1 MKKIKK
7 ITSMLMLL
15 LTCLNP
21 FINLFA
27 LTNKSQIV
35 KNGGTTSQDG
45 VTISKTISPSDLE
58 NYFDIT
64 LNVKTKEVAKEQGI
78 AVVIVMDVSN
88 TMVTYNTT
96 DGITRLRAAMNAGEK
111 FINDFAEYSKGSTAA
126 RKIGYVAF
134 NSNAQTIFNV
144 QNCKSAK
151 KANTL
156 VETMQTKTKDI
167 VTDIDNKSAYAK
179 DETRYTNIEAGLK
192 MAYDMLYNNSATK
205 DIQNK
210 FVIVLSDGFPTTYI
224 KSEYTGYINSTP
236 NATEDNRETNGMFYD
251 NVRKLPC
258 SYGADYSDKAAK
270 RAQEQ
275 ATKIKEKGAIIYAVG
290 SGIDANAKTVDDY
303 VKLHEGQ
310 NFSTVDRE
318 NKTYVIGKNLLSFKK
333 WLGGTGNSENPG
345 IGSGYSSNHY
355 FDSNDNK
362 SLTDAYKKIFENI
375 KEISEAS
382 WVTEDPMNKTEDNVI
397 KDVIGFVGIYDN
409 SNSKDKLYD
418 SVTLS
423 NDSNNT
429 ATYDPNTDSIKWDL
443 KNSKNISTVSGTY
456 EYEIKYRVRLKTEA
470 NSFESEK
477 TYNTN
482 GVTKLSY
489 VYTKTGSDPVLK
501 TLEFDVPQVKGHL
514 GKIEFNKLSSY
525 LNKPLSGVEFEIKH
539 DPTCECMNERKHI
552 SDDFSMT
559 STSNSEGKVIFDKIP
574 SGHKYIL
581 HEIKTDEY
589 HDLDETEYKFEV
601 SYGNTTPD
609 FKDKEIINN
618 HKTKN
623 LTIEK
628 VVEGVSY
635 NKSFKFE
642 INAKYKDEN
651 LNGKFIATIN
661 NKDEEVEFI
670 NGKLEI
676 SLKDKDKITINNLPY
691 GMKFT
696 IKELDSEGFIV
707 KYKINSSKVIY
718 SNSTEEITLD
728 DDVNILFTNISG
740 YQLPA
745 TGSAGMLILLIIGS
759 LLMVT
764 PVIYIIKNALEEKA
778 DY

>member
-35 KNGGTTSQDG
+35 EDGGSKEVKSDG
-45 VTISKTISPSDLE
+45 IKISKNIYPSDLE
-58 NYFDIT
+58 NYFDIV
-64 LNVKTKEVAKEQGI
+64 LEVQTKQKAVDPDL
-78 AVVIVMDVSN
+78 AVVIVMDISN
-88 TMVTYNTT
+88 TMTESLG
-96 DGITRLRAAMNAGEK
+96 DSTRLKE
-111 FINDFAEYSKGSTAA
+111 A
-126 RKIGYVAF
+126 RKASNEFIDLFANRSEENKNIDRKLGFVAF
-134 NSNAQTIFNV
+134 NTSAHEIIKLGNCDNSN
-144 QNCKSAK
+144 K
-151 KANTL
+151 KQL
-156 VETMQTKTKDI
+156 KEDI
-167 VTDIDNKSAYAK
+167 RTRINAEMKGTDPNGS
-179 DETRYTNIEAGLK
+179 RYTERFTNIEAGLQ
-192 MAYDMLYNNSATK
+192 MAKDMLDKSSASK
-205 DIQNK
+205 K
-210 FVIVLSDGFPTTYI
+210 YIVFLSDGFPTTYI
-224 KSEYTGYINSTP
+224 KDGYTGYNPYTEGGFYDSVKKASLPYGTSYSDQSAIKAREK
-236 NATEDNRETNGMFYD
+236 ATEVKASGI
-251 NVRKLPC
+251 
-258 SYGADYSDKAAK
+258 GIYSVGVGIGGQTIQKFID
-270 RAQEQ
+270 Q
-275 ATKIKEKGAIIYAVG
+275 TKEKKWSV
-290 SGIDANAKTVDDY
+290 
-303 VKLHEGQ
+303 
-310 NFSTVDRE
+310 VDRTSE
-318 NKTYVIGKNLLSFKK
+318 TYEIGSAQSADSYKN
-333 WLGGTGNSENPG
+333 WLKNS
-345 IGSGYSSNHY
+345 IGSGYYYDVESTGGISNA
-355 FDSNDNK
+355 FED
-362 SLTDAYKKIFENI
+362 IFKQI
-375 KEISEAS
+375 MILSEAT
-382 WVTEDPMNKTEDNVI
+382 WVTEDPMNSSTQPKTIE
-397 KDVIGFVGIYDN
+397 FVGMYGEKDILSDEVVP
-409 SNSKDKLYD
+409 SSKYPNKASFDLKTDKL
-418 SVTLS
+418 
-423 NDSNNT
+423 N
-429 ATYDPNTDSIKWDL
+429 WDL
-443 KNSKNISTVSGTY
+443 KKSTPIKKGDTY
-456 EYEIKYRVRLKTEA
+456 IYTLKYRVRLKNELEEFA
-470 NSFESEK
+470 ENK
-477 TYNTN
+477 AYKTN
-482 GVTKLSY
+482 GITTLN
-489 VYTKTGSDPVLK
+489 YTVKENNKSRDGK
-501 TLEFDVPQVKGHL
+501 LEFPIPQVKGHL

-559 STSNSEGKVIFDKIP
+559 STSNSEGKVTFDKIP

-661 NKDEEVEFI
+661 NKEEEVEFI
-670 NGKLEI
+670 DGKLEI
-676 SLKDKDKITINNLPY
+676 SLKDKDEITIKGLPY

>member
-35 KNGGTTSQDG
+35 EDG
-45 VTISKTISPSDLE
+45 DSKEVKSDGIKISKNIYSSDLE
-58 NYFDIT
+58 NYFDIV
-64 LNVKTKEVAKEQGI
+64 LEVQTKQKAVDPDL
-78 AVVIVMDVSN
+78 AVVIVMDISN
-88 TMVTYNTT
+88 TMTETLG
-96 DGITRLRAAMNAGEK
+96 DSTRLKE
-111 FINDFAEYSKGSTAA
+111 A
-126 RKIGYVAF
+126 RKASDEFIDLFANRSEENKNIDRKLGFVAF
-134 NSNAQTIFNV
+134 NTSAHEIIKLGNCDNSN
-144 QNCKSAK
+144 K
-151 KANTL
+151 KQL
-156 VETMQTKTKDI
+156 KEDI
-167 VTDIDNKSAYAK
+167 GKKINDEMKGTDPNGS
-179 DETRYTNIEAGLK
+179 RYTERFTNIEAGLQ
-192 MAYDMLYNNSATK
+192 MAKDMLDKSSASK
-205 DIQNK
+205 K
-210 FVIVLSDGFPTTYI
+210 YIVFLSDGFPTTYI
-224 KSEYTGYINSTP
+224 KDGYTGYNPYTEGGFYDSVKKASLPYGTSYSDQSAIKAREK
-236 NATEDNRETNGMFYD
+236 ATEVKASGIGIYSVGVGIGGQTIQRFINQTNGK
-251 NVRKLPC
+251 NWSV
-258 SYGADYSDKAAK
+258 
-270 RAQEQ
+270 
-275 ATKIKEKGAIIYAVG
+275 
-290 SGIDANAKTVDDY
+290 
-303 VKLHEGQ
+303 
-310 NFSTVDRE
+310 VDRTSE
-318 NKTYVIGKNLLSFKK
+318 TYEIGSAQSADSYRNWLKNS
-333 WLGGTGNSENPG
+333 
-345 IGSGYSSNHY
+345 IGSGYYYDVESTGGISNA
-355 FDSNDNK
+355 FED
-362 SLTDAYKKIFENI
+362 IFKQI
-375 KEISEAS
+375 MILSEAT
-382 WVTEDPMNKTEDNVI
+382 WVTEDPMNSSTQPKTIE
-397 KDVIGFVGIYDN
+397 FVGMYGEKDILSDEVVP
-409 SNSKDKLYD
+409 SSKYPNKASFDLKADKL
-418 SVTLS
+418 
-423 NDSNNT
+423 N
-429 ATYDPNTDSIKWDL
+429 WDL
-443 KNSKNISTVSGTY
+443 KKSTPIKKGDTY
-456 EYEIKYRVRLKTEA
+456 VYTLKYRVRLKTELEEFA
-470 NSFESEK
+470 ENK
-477 TYNTN
+477 AYKTN
-482 GVTKLSY
+482 GITTLN
-489 VYTKTGSDPVLK
+489 YTVKENNKSRDGK
-501 TLEFDVPQVKGHL
+501 LEFPIPQVKGHL

-559 STSNSEGKVIFDKIP
+559 STSNSEGKVTFDKIP

-609 FKDKEIINN
+609 FKDKEIINH

-651 LNGKFIATIN
+651 INGKFIATIN
-661 NKDEEVEFI
+661 NKEEEVEFI
-670 NGKLEI
+670 DGKLEI
-676 SLKDKDKITINNLPY
+676 SLKDKDEITIKGLPY
-691 GMKFT
+691 GMKFA

-728 DDVNILFTNISG
+728 NDVNILFTNISG

>member
-35 KNGGTTSQDG
+35 KDGGTTSQDG

-96 DGITRLRAAMNAGEK
+96 DGVTRLRAAMNAGEK
-111 FINDFAEYSKGSTAA
+111 FINDFAEYSKDSTAA

-144 QNCKSAK
+144 QNCKSAT
-151 KANTL
+151 KANSL
-156 VETMQTKTKDI
+156 IETMQTKTKDI
-167 VTDIDNKSAYAK
+167 VTDIDNKSAYAD

-192 MAYDMLYNNSATK
+192 MAYDMLYNDSATK

-210 FVIVLSDGFPTTYI
+210 FVIVLSDGFPTTYV
-224 KSEYTGYINSTP
+224 KSEYTGYNNSTP
-236 NATEDNRETNGMFYD
+236 NATASNRKNDGMFYD

-303 VKLHEGQ
+303 VKLHEGK

-318 NKTYVIGKNLLSFKK
+318 NTTYVIGKNLLSFKK
-333 WLGGTGNSENPG
+333 WLGGTGNSKNPG

-355 FDSNDNK
+355 FDSNDTN

-382 WVTEDPMNKTEDNVI
+382 WVTEDPMNTTEDNVI

-470 NSFESEK
+470 NSFESGK
-477 TYNTN
+477 AYNTN

-514 GKIEFNKLSSY
+514 GKIEFYKLSDYS
-525 LNKPLSGVEFEIKH
+525 NKPLSGVKFEIIH
-539 DPTCECMNERKHI
+539 DPTCECMNERDHL

-559 STSNSEGKVIFDKIP
+559 STSNSDGKVVFDNIP

-581 HEIKTDEY
+581 REIETDEY
-589 HDLDETEYKFEV
+589 HELDETEYKFEV
-601 SYGNTTPD
+601 SYGNITPD
-609 FKDKEIINN
+609 FKDKEITNH

-676 SLKDKDKITINNLPY
+676 SLKDKDKITIKNLPY

>member
-35 KNGGTTSQDG
+35 EDGGSKEVKSDG
-45 VTISKTISPSDLE
+45 IKISKNIYSSDLE
-58 NYFDIT
+58 NYFDIV
-64 LNVKTKEVAKEQGI
+64 LEVQTKQKAVDPDL
-78 AVVIVMDVSN
+78 AVVIVMDISN
-88 TMVTYNTT
+88 TMTETLG
-96 DGITRLRAAMNAGEK
+96 DSTRLKE
-111 FINDFAEYSKGSTAA
+111 A
-126 RKIGYVAF
+126 RKASDEFIDLFANRSEENKNIDRKLGFVAF
-134 NSNAQTIFNV
+134 NTSAHEIIKLGNCDNSN
-144 QNCKSAK
+144 K
-151 KANTL
+151 KRL
-156 VETMQTKTKDI
+156 KEDI
-167 VTDIDNKSAYAK
+167 GKKINDEMKGTDPNGS
-179 DETRYTNIEAGLK
+179 RYTERFTNIEAGLQ
-192 MAYDMLYNNSATK
+192 MAKDMLDKSSASK
-205 DIQNK
+205 K
-210 FVIVLSDGFPTTYI
+210 YIVFLSDGFPTTYI
-224 KSEYTGYINSTP
+224 KDGYTGYNPYTEGGFYDSVKKASLPYGTSYSDQSAIKAREK
-236 NATEDNRETNGMFYD
+236 ATEVKASGIGIYSVGVGIGGQTIQRFINQTNGKKWS
-251 NVRKLPC
+251 V
-258 SYGADYSDKAAK
+258 
-270 RAQEQ
+270 
-275 ATKIKEKGAIIYAVG
+275 
-290 SGIDANAKTVDDY
+290 
-303 VKLHEGQ
+303 
-310 NFSTVDRE
+310 VDRTSE
-318 NKTYVIGKNLLSFKK
+318 TYEIGSAQSADSYRNWLKNS
-333 WLGGTGNSENPG
+333 
-345 IGSGYSSNHY
+345 IGSGYYYDVESTGGISNA
-355 FDSNDNK
+355 FED
-362 SLTDAYKKIFENI
+362 IFKQI
-375 KEISEAS
+375 MILSEAT
-382 WVTEDPMNKTEDNVI
+382 WVTEDPMNSSTQPKTIE
-397 KDVIGFVGIYDN
+397 FVGMYGEKDILSDEVVP
-409 SNSKDKLYD
+409 SSKYPNKASFDLKTDKL
-418 SVTLS
+418 
-423 NDSNNT
+423 N
-429 ATYDPNTDSIKWDL
+429 WDL
-443 KNSKNISTVSGTY
+443 KKSTPIKKGDTY
-456 EYEIKYRVRLKTEA
+456 VYTLKYRVRLKTELEEFA
-470 NSFESEK
+470 ENK
-477 TYNTN
+477 AYKTN
-482 GVTKLSY
+482 GITTLN
-489 VYTKTGSDPVLK
+489 YTVKENNKSRDGK
-501 TLEFDVPQVKGHL
+501 LEFPIPQVKGHL

-559 STSNSEGKVIFDKIP
+559 STSNSEGKVTFDKIP

-661 NKDEEVEFI
+661 NKEEEVEFI
-670 NGKLEI
+670 DGKLEI
-676 SLKDKDKITINNLPY
+676 SLKDKDEITIKGLPY

-728 DDVNILFTNISG
+728 NDVNILFTNISG

>member
-134 NSNAQTIFNV
+134 NSNAQPIFNV
-144 QNCKSAK
+144 QNCKSAT

-156 VETMQTKTKDI
+156 VETMQAKTKDI
-167 VTDIDNKSAYAK
+167 VTDIDNKSAYANDK
-179 DETRYTNIEAGLK
+179 TRYTNIEAGLK

-210 FVIVLSDGFPTTYI
+210 FVIVLSDGFPTTYV
-224 KSEYTGYINSTP
+224 KSEYTGYINVTP
-236 NATEDNRETNGMFYD
+236 NATEANRKTDGMFYD

-290 SGIDANAKTVDDY
+290 SGIDTNAKTVDDY

-355 FDSNDNK
+355 FDSNDTN
-362 SLTDAYKKIFENI
+362 SLTDAYKKIIKNI

-382 WVTEDPMNKTEDNVI
+382 WVTEDPMNTTEDNVI

-456 EYEIKYRVRLKTEA
+456 EYEMKYRVRLKTEA
-470 NSFESEK
+470 NSFESGK

-552 SDDFSMT
+552 SDDYSMT

-661 NKDEEVEFI
+661 NKEEEVEFI
-670 NGKLEI
+670 DGKLEI
-676 SLKDKDKITINNLPY
+676 SLKDKDEITIKGLPY

-707 KYKINSSKVIY
+707 KYKINYSKVIY

-728 DDVNILFTNISG
+728 NDVNILFTNISG

>member
-35 KNGGTTSQDG
+35 EDGGSKEVKSDG
-45 VTISKTISPSDLE
+45 IKISKNIYPSDLE
-58 NYFDIT
+58 NYFDIV
-64 LNVKTKEVAKEQGI
+64 LEVQTKQKAVDPDL
-78 AVVIVMDVSN
+78 AVVIVMDISN
-88 TMVTYNTT
+88 TMTESLG
-96 DGITRLRAAMNAGEK
+96 DSTRLKE
-111 FINDFAEYSKGSTAA
+111 A
-126 RKIGYVAF
+126 RKASNEFIDLFANRSEENKNIDRKLGFVAF
-134 NSNAQTIFNV
+134 NTSAHEIIKLGNCDNSN
-144 QNCKSAK
+144 K
-151 KANTL
+151 KQL
-156 VETMQTKTKDI
+156 KEDI
-167 VTDIDNKSAYAK
+167 RTRINAEMKGTDPNGS
-179 DETRYTNIEAGLK
+179 RYTERFTNIEAGLQ
-192 MAYDMLYNNSATK
+192 MAKDMLDKSSASK
-205 DIQNK
+205 K
-210 FVIVLSDGFPTTYI
+210 YIVFLSDGFPTTYI
-224 KSEYTGYINSTP
+224 KDGYTGYNPYTEGGFYDSVKKASLPYGTSYSDQSAIKAREK
-236 NATEDNRETNGMFYD
+236 ATEVKASGI
-251 NVRKLPC
+251 
-258 SYGADYSDKAAK
+258 GIYSVGVGIGGQTIQKFID
-270 RAQEQ
+270 Q
-275 ATKIKEKGAIIYAVG
+275 TKEKKWSV
-290 SGIDANAKTVDDY
+290 
-303 VKLHEGQ
+303 
-310 NFSTVDRE
+310 VDRTSE
-318 NKTYVIGKNLLSFKK
+318 TYEIGSAQSADSYKN
-333 WLGGTGNSENPG
+333 WLKNS
-345 IGSGYSSNHY
+345 IGSGYYYDVESTGGISNA
-355 FDSNDNK
+355 FED
-362 SLTDAYKKIFENI
+362 IFKQI
-375 KEISEAS
+375 MILSEAT
-382 WVTEDPMNKTEDNVI
+382 WVTEDPMNSSTQPKTIE
-397 KDVIGFVGIYDN
+397 FVGMYGEKDILSDEVVP
-409 SNSKDKLYD
+409 SSKYPNKASFDLKTDKL
-418 SVTLS
+418 
-423 NDSNNT
+423 N
-429 ATYDPNTDSIKWDL
+429 WDL
-443 KNSKNISTVSGTY
+443 KKSTPIKKGDTY
-456 EYEIKYRVRLKTEA
+456 IYTLKYRVRLKNELEEFA
-470 NSFESEK
+470 ENK
-477 TYNTN
+477 AYKTN
-482 GVTKLSY
+482 GITTLN
-489 VYTKTGSDPVLK
+489 YTVKENNKSRDGK
-501 TLEFDVPQVKGHL
+501 LEFPIPQVKGHL

-559 STSNSEGKVIFDKIP
+559 STSNSEGKVTFDKIP

-661 NKDEEVEFI
+661 NKDEKVEFI
-670 NGKLEI
+670 DGKLEI
-676 SLKDKDKITINNLPY
+676 SLKDKDEITIKGLPY

>member
-35 KNGGTTSQDG
+35 EDGGSKEVKSDG
-45 VTISKTISPSDLE
+45 IKISKNIYSSDLE
-58 NYFDIT
+58 NYFDIV
-64 LNVKTKEVAKEQGI
+64 LEVQTKQKAVDPDL
-78 AVVIVMDVSN
+78 AVVIVMDISN
-88 TMVTYNTT
+88 TMTEALG
-96 DGITRLRAAMNAGEK
+96 DSTRLKE
-111 FINDFAEYSKGSTAA
+111 A
-126 RKIGYVAF
+126 RKASNEFIDLFANRSEENKNIDRKLGFVAF
-134 NSNAQTIFNV
+134 NTSAHEIIKLGNCDNSN
-144 QNCKSAK
+144 K
-151 KANTL
+151 KQLKEDIGKKINDEMK
-156 VETMQTKTKDI
+156 ETDP
-167 VTDIDNKSAYAK
+167 NGS
-179 DETRYTNIEAGLK
+179 RYTERFTNIEAGLQ
-192 MAYDMLYNNSATK
+192 MAKDMLDKSSASK
-205 DIQNK
+205 K
-210 FVIVLSDGFPTTYI
+210 YIVFLSDGFPTTYI
-224 KSEYTGYINSTP
+224 KDGYTGYNPYTEGGFYDSVKKASLPYGTSYSDQSAIKAREK
-236 NATEDNRETNGMFYD
+236 ATEVKASGIGIYSVGVGIGGQTIQKFIDQTNGKKWS
-251 NVRKLPC
+251 V
-258 SYGADYSDKAAK
+258 
-270 RAQEQ
+270 
-275 ATKIKEKGAIIYAVG
+275 
-290 SGIDANAKTVDDY
+290 
-303 VKLHEGQ
+303 
-310 NFSTVDRE
+310 VDRTSE
-318 NKTYVIGKNLLSFKK
+318 TYEIGSAQSADSYRNWLKNS
-333 WLGGTGNSENPG
+333 
-345 IGSGYSSNHY
+345 IGSGYYYDVESTGGISNA
-355 FDSNDNK
+355 FED
-362 SLTDAYKKIFENI
+362 IFKQI
-375 KEISEAS
+375 MILSEAT
-382 WVTEDPMNKTEDNVI
+382 WVTEDPMNSSTQPKTIE
-397 KDVIGFVGIYDN
+397 FVGMYGEKDILSDEVVP
-409 SNSKDKLYD
+409 SSKYPNKASFDLKTDKL
-418 SVTLS
+418 
-423 NDSNNT
+423 N
-429 ATYDPNTDSIKWDL
+429 WDL
-443 KNSKNISTVSGTY
+443 KKSTPIKKGDTY
-456 EYEIKYRVRLKTEA
+456 VYTLKYRVRLKTELEEFA
-470 NSFESEK
+470 ENK
-477 TYNTN
+477 AYKTN
-482 GVTKLSY
+482 GITTLN
-489 VYTKTGSDPVLK
+489 YTVKENNKSRDGK
-501 TLEFDVPQVKGHL
+501 LEFPIPQVKGHL

-525 LNKPLSGVEFEIKH
+525 LNKSLSGVEFEIKH

-609 FKDKEIINN
+609 FKDKEIINH

-651 LNGKFIATIN
+651 INGKFIATIN
-661 NKDEEVEFI
+661 NKEEEVEFI
-670 NGKLEI
+670 DGKLEI
-676 SLKDKDKITINNLPY
+676 SLKDKDEITIKGLPY
-691 GMKFT
+691 EMKFT

-728 DDVNILFTNISG
+728 NDVNILFTNISG

>member
-35 KNGGTTSQDG
+35 EDGGSKEVKSDG
-45 VTISKTISPSDLE
+45 IKISKNIYPSDLE
-58 NYFDIT
+58 NYFDIV
-64 LNVKTKEVAKEQGI
+64 LEVQTKQKAVDPDL
-78 AVVIVMDVSN
+78 AVVIVMDISN
-88 TMVTYNTT
+88 TMTEALG
-96 DGITRLRAAMNAGEK
+96 DSTRLKE
-111 FINDFAEYSKGSTAA
+111 A
-126 RKIGYVAF
+126 RKASNEFIDLFANRSEENKNIDRKLGFVAF
-134 NSNAQTIFNV
+134 NTSAHEIIKLGNCDNSNKEQL
-144 QNCKSAK
+144 K
-151 KANTL
+151 
-156 VETMQTKTKDI
+156 EDI
-167 VTDIDNKSAYAK
+167 GTRINDEMKGTDPNGS
-179 DETRYTNIEAGLK
+179 RYTERFTNIEAGLQ
-192 MAYDMLYNNSATK
+192 MAKDMLDKSSASK
-205 DIQNK
+205 K
-210 FVIVLSDGFPTTYI
+210 YIVFLSDGFPTTYI
-224 KSEYTGYINSTP
+224 KDGYTGYNPYTEGGFYDSVKKASLPYGTSYSDQSAIKAREK
-236 NATEDNRETNGMFYD
+236 ATEVKASGI
-251 NVRKLPC
+251 
-258 SYGADYSDKAAK
+258 GIYSVGVGIGGQTIQKFID
-270 RAQEQ
+270 Q
-275 ATKIKEKGAIIYAVG
+275 TKEKKWSV
-290 SGIDANAKTVDDY
+290 
-303 VKLHEGQ
+303 
-310 NFSTVDRE
+310 VDRTSE
-318 NKTYVIGKNLLSFKK
+318 TYEIGSAQSADSYKN
-333 WLGGTGNSENPG
+333 WLKNS
-345 IGSGYSSNHY
+345 IGSGYYYDVESTGGISNA
-355 FDSNDNK
+355 FED
-362 SLTDAYKKIFENI
+362 IFKQI
-375 KEISEAS
+375 MILSEAT
-382 WVTEDPMNKTEDNVI
+382 WVTEDPMNSSTQPKTIE
-397 KDVIGFVGIYDN
+397 FVGMYGEKDILSDEVIP
-409 SNSKDKLYD
+409 SSKYPNKASFDLKTDKL
-418 SVTLS
+418 
-423 NDSNNT
+423 N
-429 ATYDPNTDSIKWDL
+429 WDL
-443 KNSKNISTVSGTY
+443 KKSTPIKEGDTY
-456 EYEIKYRVRLKTEA
+456 IYTLKYRVRLKNELEEFA
-470 NSFESEK
+470 ENKAYE
-477 TYNTN
+477 TN
-482 GVTKLSY
+482 GITTLN
-489 VYTKTGSDPVLK
+489 YTVKENNKSRDGK
-501 TLEFDVPQVKGHL
+501 LEFPIPQVKGHL

-559 STSNSEGKVIFDKIP
+559 STSNSEGKVTFDKIP

-589 HDLDETEYKFEV
+589 HDLDKTEYKFEV

-609 FKDKEIINN
+609 FKDKEIINH

-651 LNGKFIATIN
+651 INGKFIATIN

-718 SNSTEEITLD
+718 SNSTEEISLD

-745 TGSAGMLILLIIGS
+745 TGSAGMLILLIMGS

>member
-27 LTNKSQIV
+27 LTNDSQIV
-35 KNGGTTSQDG
+35 EDGGSKEVKSDG
-45 VTISKTISPSDLE
+45 IKISKNIYPSDLE
-58 NYFDIT
+58 NYFDIV
-64 LNVKTKEVAKEQGI
+64 LEVQTKQKAVDPDL
-78 AVVIVMDVSN
+78 AVVIVMDISN
-88 TMVTYNTT
+88 TMTETLG
-96 DGITRLRAAMNAGEK
+96 DSTRLKE
-111 FINDFAEYSKGSTAA
+111 A
-126 RKIGYVAF
+126 RKASNEFIDLFANRSEENKNIDRKLGFVAF
-134 NSNAQTIFNV
+134 NTSAHEIIKLGNCDNSN
-144 QNCKSAK
+144 K
-151 KANTL
+151 KQIK
-156 VETMQTKTKDI
+156 EDIKTRINAEMKG
-167 VTDIDNKSAYAK
+167 TDPNGS
-179 DETRYTNIEAGLK
+179 RYTERFTNIEAGLQ
-192 MAYDMLYNNSATK
+192 MAKDMLDKSSASK
-205 DIQNK
+205 K
-210 FVIVLSDGFPTTYI
+210 YIVFLSDGFPTTYI
-224 KSEYTGYINSTP
+224 KDGYTGYNPYTEGGFYDSVKKASLPYGTSYSDQSAIKAREK
-236 NATEDNRETNGMFYD
+236 ATEVKASGI
-251 NVRKLPC
+251 
-258 SYGADYSDKAAK
+258 GIYSVGVGIGGQTIQKFID
-270 RAQEQ
+270 Q
-275 ATKIKEKGAIIYAVG
+275 TKEKKWSV
-290 SGIDANAKTVDDY
+290 
-303 VKLHEGQ
+303 
-310 NFSTVDRE
+310 VDRTSE
-318 NKTYVIGKNLLSFKK
+318 TYEIGSAQSADSYKN
-333 WLGGTGNSENPG
+333 WLKNS
-345 IGSGYSSNHY
+345 IGSGYYYDVESTGGISNA
-355 FDSNDNK
+355 FED
-362 SLTDAYKKIFENI
+362 IFKQI
-375 KEISEAS
+375 MILSEAT
-382 WVTEDPMNKTEDNVI
+382 WVTEDPMNSSTQPKTIE
-397 KDVIGFVGIYDN
+397 FVGMYGEKDILSDEVVP
-409 SNSKDKLYD
+409 SSKYPNKASFDLKTDKL
-418 SVTLS
+418 
-423 NDSNNT
+423 N
-429 ATYDPNTDSIKWDL
+429 WDL
-443 KNSKNISTVSGTY
+443 KKSTPIKKGDTY
-456 EYEIKYRVRLKTEA
+456 IYTLKYRVRLKTELEEFA
-470 NSFESEK
+470 ENK
-477 TYNTN
+477 AYKTN
-482 GVTKLSY
+482 GITTLN
-489 VYTKTGSDPVLK
+489 YTVKENNKSRDGK
-501 TLEFDVPQVKGHL
+501 LEFPIPQVKGHL

-559 STSNSEGKVIFDKIP
+559 STSNSEGKVTFDKIP

-581 HEIKTDEY
+581 HEIKADEY

-661 NKDEEVEFI
+661 NKDEKVEFI
-670 NGKLEI
+670 DGKLEI
-676 SLKDKDKITINNLPY
+676 SLKDKDEITIKGLPY